1 MSSATVAMCGRP
13 WRFYCE
19 RKRDREEEEKQGKE
33 RLQVGPGRVSSVD
46 SPQESGRRLREE
58 SWAKGGAG
66 VGSGCCCAGLLL
78 LLLLLSLSLF
88 FFKQFLQ
95 TEMQEK
101 AREFGKELG

>member
-46 SPQESGRRLREE
+46 SPRESGRRLRE
-58 SWAKGGAG
+58 A
-66 VGSGCCCAGLLL
+66 L
-78 LLLLLSLSLF
+78 
-88 FFKQFLQ
+88 
-95 TEMQEK
+95 
-101 AREFGKELG
+101 ELGRAAAALGSFPLSNFCKQKCEKRPRSLARN